1 MLRNNVAQIRQMTER
16 IDLAMT
22 QKRALFLNDNRDSKT
37 LMQVAL
43 GQQKADLAIVN
54 AKLANVYTGEL
65 IENCA
70 ISIKEK
76 WIAYVGEDPKDTIGP
91 KTEVID
97 AKGKT
102 VIPGLIDGHT
112 HLAWLFP
119 IEEFLKYAIKGGT
132 TTVVTETLEI
142 FPIAGY
148 EGLLDLLE
156 SFRNQP
162 IKILATAPTGISIS
176 HAARGVPEETL
187 QKLLD
192 RDDIIGLGETYWQ
205 AVLQEPDQLQPLFKH
220 TLLSGKTLEG
230 HSAGAS
236 EKKLSAYVT
245 NGISSCH
252 EPINADQVRQ
262 GLRLGLHIMIREGAV
277 RKDLEEIA
285 KITKQGID
293 FRRLILATDTVSPVD
308 LMEIGYMESI
318 VQKAIDCGF
327 EPITAIQMATLN
339 VAEHFSL
346 DTLIGGIAPGRYA
359 DLAIIPNITTI
370 DAQMVISN
378 GCIIAEDGKLLASPR
393 KHTFAAE
400 SLQTIKL
407 PRELEPADFIINVPG
422 DVKEIQVRV
431 INMVTDLVTSEIT
444 VNCPVTEDQLNVD
457 TKKDIIKVAAIDRT
471 FHPGKLFAGLVK
483 GFGLHSGAFACSAAW
498 DTTDIVVAGANDTDM
513 AAAVNRIRQMQGGAV
528 VVKNAEILAE
538 LALPVFGALSE
549 LPLDSLVRRL
559 KDVFKAA
566 SDLGMLFPNPLLSLL
581 TLTGAAI
588 PFLRI
593 CEEGL
598 VNLKD
603 GKNVNLFIN

>member
-1 MLRNNVAQIRQMTER
+1 MLRNKAARIRQMTER
-16 IDLAMT
+16 IDLTMT
-22 QKRALFLNDNRDSKT
+22 KKRALFLNDNRDSKT

-43 GQQKADLAIVN
+43 GQEEADLAIVN
-54 AKLANVYTGEL
+54 AKLVNVYTGEL

-70 ISIKEK
+70 ISIKGK
-76 WIAYVGEDPKDTIGP
+76 WIAYVGGDPKNTIGP
-91 KTEVID
+91 KTKVID
-97 AKGKT
+97 AQGKT

-119 IEEFLKYAIKGGT
+119 IEEFLKYALKGGT
-132 TTVVTETLEI
+132 TTVITETLEI
-142 FPIAGY
+142 FPVAGY

-162 IKILATAPTGISIS
+162 IKILATAPTVISICRTT
-176 HAARGVPEETL
+176 RGVSEEML

-192 RDDIIGLGETYWQ
+192 RDDIVGLGESYWQ
-205 AVLQEPDQLQPLFKH
+205 AVLQKPDQLQPLFKQ
-220 TLLSGKTLEG
+220 TLLAGKTLEG

-236 EKKLSAYVT
+236 EKKLTAYIA

-252 EPINADQVRQ
+252 EPINADQVLQR
-262 GLRLGLHIMIREGAV
+262 LRLGLHIMIREGAV

-293 FRRLILATDTVSPVD
+293 FRRLILVSDTITAMD
-308 LMEIGYMESI
+308 LMENGYMESI

-346 DTLIGGIAPGRYA
+346 DALIGGIAPGRYA
-359 DLAIIPNITTI
+359 DLAIIPDITTI
-370 DAQMVISN
+370 KAQMVISN
-378 GCIIAEDGKLLASPR
+378 GRIIAENGKLLASPR
-393 KHTFAAE
+393 KHTFAKE

-407 PRELEPADFIINVPG
+407 PRELESSDFIIKAPG
-422 DVKEIQVRV
+422 DVKEIQVCV

-444 VNCPVTEDQLNVD
+444 VNCPVTDGKLSVD
-457 TKKDIIKVAAIDRT
+457 IDKDIIKIAAIDRT
-471 FHPGKLFAGLVK
+471 HNAGKLFAGLIQ
-483 GFGLHSGAFACSAAW
+483 GFGLKSGAIACSAAW
-498 DTTDIVVAGANDTDM
+498 DGSDIIVVGADDADM
-513 AAAVNRIRQMQGGAV
+513 AFVVNRIRQMQGGV
-528 VVKNAEILAE
+528 VVSKNGKILAE
-538 LALPVFGALSE
+538 LALPVFGLISD
-549 LPLDSLVRRL
+549 LPLGSLVQRL
-559 KDVFKAA
+559 KGVFKAA
-566 SDLGMLFPNPLLSLL
+566 SDLGVPFPNPLLSLL

-588 PFLRI
+588 PYLRI

-603 GKNVNLFIN
+603 GKNVNLFVN

>member
-1 MLRNNVAQIRQMTER
+1 MTK
-16 IDLAMT
+16 
-22 QKRALFLNDNRDSKT
+22 KRALFLNDNRDSKT

-43 GQQKADLAIVN
+43 GQEEADLAIVN
-54 AKLANVYTGEL
+54 AKLVNVYTGEL

-70 ISIKEK
+70 ISIKGK
-76 WIAYVGEDPKDTIGP
+76 WIAYVGGDPKNTIGP
-91 KTEVID
+91 KTKVID
-97 AKGKT
+97 AQGKT

-119 IEEFLKYAIKGGT
+119 IEEFLKYALKGGT
-132 TTVVTETLEI
+132 TTVITETLEI
-142 FPIAGY
+142 FPVAGY

-162 IKILATAPTGISIS
+162 IKILATAPTVISICRTT
-176 HAARGVPEETL
+176 RGVSEEML

-192 RDDIIGLGETYWQ
+192 RDDIVGLGESYWQ
-205 AVLQEPDQLQPLFKH
+205 AVLQKPDQLQPLFKQ
-220 TLLSGKTLEG
+220 TLLAGKTLEG

-236 EKKLSAYVT
+236 EKKLTAYIA

-252 EPINADQVRQ
+252 EPINADQVLQR
-262 GLRLGLHIMIREGAV
+262 LRLGLHIMIREGAV

-293 FRRLILATDTVSPVD
+293 FRRLILVSDTITAMD
-308 LMEIGYMESI
+308 LMENGYMESI

-346 DTLIGGIAPGRYA
+346 DALIGGIAPGRYA
-359 DLAIIPNITTI
+359 DLAIIPDITTI
-370 DAQMVISN
+370 KAQVVISN
-378 GCIIAEDGKLLASPR
+378 GRIIAENGKLLASPR
-393 KHTFAAE
+393 KHTFAKE

-407 PRELEPADFIINVPG
+407 PRELESSDFIIKAPG
-422 DVKEIQVRV
+422 DVKEIQVCV

-444 VNCPVTEDQLNVD
+444 VNCPVTDGKLSVD
-457 TKKDIIKVAAIDRT
+457 IDKDIIKIAAIDRT
-471 FHPGKLFAGLVK
+471 HNAGKLFAGLIQ
-483 GFGLHSGAFACSAAW
+483 GFGLKSGAIACSAAW
-498 DTTDIVVAGANDTDM
+498 DGSDIIVVGADDADM
-513 AAAVNRIRQMQGGAV
+513 AFVVNRIRQMQGGV
-528 VVKNAEILAE
+528 VVSKNGKILAE
-538 LALPVFGALSE
+538 LALPVFGLISD
-549 LPLDSLVRRL
+549 LPLGALVQRL
-559 KDVFKAA
+559 KGVFKAA
-566 SDLGMLFPNPLLSLL
+566 SDLGVPFPNPLLSLL

-588 PFLRI
+588 PYLRI

-603 GKNVNLFIN
+603 GKNVNLFVN